1 MRTTIDIPDR
11 VYRKLESKAAIEG
24 TAAESMLLKLL
35 LREFDGSEPTIRTEF
50 PLVHERES
58 RKVNLTNAEIEE
70 VVLG

>member
-24 TAAESMLLKLL
+24 TTAESMLLKLL
-35 LREFDGSEPTIRTEF
+35 LHEFDGREPAIRTEF
-50 PLVHERES
+50 PLVHGRES
-58 RKVNLTNAEIEE
+58 RKLNLTNAEIEE